1 MNSAMSV
8 ERPLADLGT
17 KLREARQRKGMTLRQ
32 IANTTKIAIAV
43 LDGLERND
51 ISKLPGG
58 IFGRAFVRS
67 FAHEVGLDPEA
78 SIREFMEQ
86 FRDDSVAA
94 GHPRSERIV
103 DKESLGRKR
112 RIAGTFLALIALIV
126 LVVAI
131 IVYFGFAGGRE
142 ASVAAARPAPAE
154 GAAVENAA
162 PRPSRDPPAP
172 EVAPSQPASD
182 KASAA
187 AGANLRPA
195 PDGPVTDRLVVSLA
209 VTRPCW
215 VSATVDGQKQIEQ
228 VLRPGDERSL
238 EVRRELG
245 LTVGDA
251 GAVTMTLNGV
261 PAKALGKGGEVVATR
276 LNLTNFKTYLQ
287 AQ

>member
-1 MNSAMSV
+1 MNV
-8 ERPLADLGT
+8 ERPPPDLGT
-17 KLREARQRKGMTLRQ
+17 KLREARERKGVTLRQ
-32 IANTTKIAIAV
+32 IANTTKIAVAV

-78 SIREFMEQ
+78 SIREFIEQ

-94 GHPRSERIV
+94 GHPPSERIE
-103 DKESLGRKR
+103 DKEALGRKR
-112 RIAGTFLALIALIV
+112 RIAGIFLALITLVV
-126 LVVAI
+126 LVAAI

-154 GAAVENAA
+154 GAAAENAA
-162 PRPSRDPPAP
+162 PLASRDLSSPD
-172 EVAPSQPASD
+172 VAPSQAASD

-187 AGANLRPA
+187 AGANPRPA
-195 PDGPVTDRLVVSLA
+195 ADGSVTDRLIVTLA

-215 VSATVDGQKQIEQ
+215 VSATVDGQKQIER

-238 EVRRELG
+238 EVRREMG

-287 AQ
+287 AK